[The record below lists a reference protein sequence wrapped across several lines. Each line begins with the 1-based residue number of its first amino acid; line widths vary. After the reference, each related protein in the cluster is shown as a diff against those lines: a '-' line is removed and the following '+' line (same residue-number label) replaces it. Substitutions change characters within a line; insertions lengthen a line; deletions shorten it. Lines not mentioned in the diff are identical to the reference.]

1 MLTQTENKFGCIKI
15 MNETKLYN
23 DSYKNGDKNNFN
35 YAIEQSQ
42 LMIKLSTDAFTKPVY
57 F

>member
-23 DSYKNGDKNNFN
+23 DSYKNGDKNNSN
-35 YAIEQSQ
+35 YAIEQSH